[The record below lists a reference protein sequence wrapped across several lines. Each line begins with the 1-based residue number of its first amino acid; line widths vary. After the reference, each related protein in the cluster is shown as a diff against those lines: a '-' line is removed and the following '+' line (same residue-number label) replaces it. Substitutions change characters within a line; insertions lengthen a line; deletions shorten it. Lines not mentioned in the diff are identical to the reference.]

1 MAAPGPRGLDDGGGG
16 GGRAHPSGLSA
27 ATSGS
32 AEASAWLPRDRA
44 PEVHH
49 GMVKGDGAA
58 PASESASLPPAAPA
72 AASRAS
78 GWAPTGSTAPQR
90 ITPAASGVAL
100 VAWKCLV
107 AGTSTAAQKRPCAVL
122 ARDRLAGGRLTV
134 VHEPLRIRAHQAAH
148 SRIKLSSST
157 FTAAYLPANAPVEP
171 AYKEGNLLGPW
182 LSSDHADLANPIIH
196 LSGHPGSRTGIHS
209 LSAMLR
215 VLCQLCFAVRKQDS
229 TATPLREAGDN
240 SLSALLGAYSEDDE
254 EDEEEDGIPRYPNP
268 PAFQEGAEARQM
280 SAQVS
285 DFLAGLQTNGLLTE
299 GTEGSVS
306 ERPSSRPCGDP
317 RATGDPAAG
326 PSTRSDVEEILAA
339 AVAGAEGSVATE
351 PLIEKGIVT
360 REGPLKLAVDTQSGG
375 SYYWNSVT
383 GESSWR
389 NPSDVQSPAQKHLET
404 SASDG
409 IGASA
414 GAAES
419 IAQSLGGLKHEGH
432 DEGGFASAEAST
444 GSKMD
449 AATQVQACQQ
459 RSVKEE
465 HSHLIDKA
473 LVGAADEGHVSPNV
487 LSYLEPEM
495 DALVKHALQAAQE
508 QKLQVESRDNVEGGG
523 QVQERQ
529 LVRSQRQTTH
539 QLDGQA
545 TDDGNHVAH
554 ARGRTTGFLEESA
567 EGLISRW
574 EILAQRSRDAAGT
587 STSQDSALLLL
598 SVEADVR
605 LTDCRF
611 FQSIS
616 LDNTLL
622 WAYEAEH
629 LRRLESS
636 FTAAEDAAGLA
647 EKTVLKPI
655 PTLEVKPKLASPAG
669 EVRIPCL
676 SEAAQTMPAG
686 LHPSEQEVALEANI
700 PSGSEPDWQAGS
712 EQAASLIASAIPSG
726 SEPIAAKEED
736 EHEQQQQRRH
746 SHEDSEGSID
756 MDVDMDADDN
766 AGPPSVVP
774 IPTLSPS
781 LDLSPSL
788 PSTYGHEAL
797 PKESEGA
804 SLLHSAA
811 VLVPPWLVEPGAL
824 SSGTSVDA
832 SSQYLQKLAVPSFT
846 AELST
851 VSDLSPHGPTTM
863 AKDVS
868 GGPVIRQGPTVFARP
883 SADSNS
889 EMAPSETE
897 ARGPP
902 AAAAVAASSSVKQV
916 PAKAKRK
923 VLASAVGGPS
933 LQSNKKVSS
942 LLNKWKAAKE
952 ELQESDQEEQ
962 DTAEAREIKRLK
974 ELEEWRRQQ
983 LASGGALENA
993 NFQPK
998 AKRAAAKASIKD
1010 ATTKDSP
1017 SAAEDTAATTPPPS
1031 VAVESSRK
1039 ETLQELSRGLP
1050 SGWQAFFDQASG
1062 DVYYGNLT
1070 TKATS
1075 WERPN

>member
-1 MAAPGPRGLDDGGGG
+1 MADISRTGDA
-16 GGRAHPSGLSA
+16 A
-27 ATSGS
+27 ATGS

-49 GMVKGDGAA
+49 GVVKGDGAA
-58 PASESASLPPAAPA
+58 PPSESASLPPAAPA
-72 AASRAS
+72 AASRTS
-78 GWAPTGSTAPQR
+78 GWAPTGSTAPQPQR
-90 ITPAASGVAL
+90 ITPAASRVAL
-100 VAWKCLV
+100 VAWKRLA
-107 AGTSTAAQKRPCAVL
+107 AGTSTAARLPPDGPVL
-122 ARDRLAGGRLTV
+122 SLGPLLAGV
-134 VHEPLRIRAHQAAH
+134 WPWCM
-148 SRIKLSSST
+148 SRYA
-157 FTAAYLPANAPVEP
+157 FT
-171 AYKEGNLLGPW
+171 
-182 LSSDHADLANPIIH
+182 
-196 LSGHPGSRTGIHS
+196 RTGIHS

-229 TATPLREAGDN
+229 TATPLREAGNN

-254 EDEEEDGIPRYPNP
+254 EGEEEDGIPQPPNP
-268 PAFQEGAEARQM
+268 PAFQEGTEARQM
-280 SAQVS
+280 NAQVL
-285 DFLAGLQTNGLLTE
+285 DFLSGLQTNGLLTE
-299 GTEGSVS
+299 GTEGPVTQ
-306 ERPSSRPCGDP
+306 PSLSRQSGD
-317 RATGDPAAG
+317 AGVTDDAAAG
-326 PSTRSDVEEILAA
+326 PSTRLDVEEISTA
-339 AVAGAEGSVATE
+339 AVAGGEGSVAAE

-360 REGPLKLAVDTQSGG
+360 RDSLWKLAVDTQSGG
-375 SYYWNSVT
+375 SYYWHSVT
-383 GESSWR
+383 GESTWHD
-389 NPSDVQSPAQKHLET
+389 PTDVQYPGQKHLET
-404 SASDG
+404 GASDG
-409 IGASA
+409 IGVAA
-414 GAAES
+414 GAADT
-419 IAQSLGGLKHEGH
+419 IAQSLGGLKHEAH
-432 DEGGFASAEAST
+432 DEVGFASADAST
-444 GSKMD
+444 GSEVD
-449 AATQVQACQQ
+449 AATQMQACQQ

-465 HSHLIDKA
+465 RSHLIDGA
-473 LVGAADEGHVSPNV
+473 LVGAADVGHVSPNA
-487 LSYLEPEM
+487 LSYLQPEM

-508 QKLQVESRDNVEGGG
+508 QELQVESRDNVEGGG

-529 LVRSQRQTTH
+529 LVRSQRQKSR
-539 QLDGQA
+539 QLDDQA
-545 TDDGNHVAH
+545 TDEGDHVAH
-554 ARGRTTGFLEESA
+554 AKEKTTGSLEESA

-574 EILAQRSRDAAGT
+574 DILAQKAKDAAGT
-587 STSQDSALLLL
+587 STSQNSVLLLL
-598 SVEADVR
+598 SVEADLR
-605 LTDCRF
+605 LKDCRF

-629 LRRLESS
+629 LRRVEGS
-636 FTAAEDAAGLA
+636 FTAAEEAAGLA
-647 EKTVLKPI
+647 VKTVLEPNH
-655 PTLEVKPKLASPAG
+655 PQVMSKLASSAG
-669 EVRIPCL
+669 ESKDPCL
-676 SEAAQTMPAG
+676 SEAAHASPTGCQ
-686 LHPSEQEVALEANI
+686 SSKQEVALEANN

-712 EQAASLIASAIPSG
+712 KQAASLVASANPSG
-726 SEPIAAKEED
+726 SEPIAAMEGD
-736 EHEQQQQRRH
+736 EREQQQQRRD

-756 MDVDMDADDN
+756 MDVDLDADDN
-766 AGPPSVVP
+766 AGPPRVVH
-774 IPTLSPS
+774 ISALSPS
-781 LDLSPSL
+781 LDLPLSL

-811 VLVPPWLVEPGAL
+811 VLVPPWFVEPGA
-824 SSGTSVDA
+824 SSGTSGDA
-832 SSQYLQKLAVPSFT
+832 SSQILQKMAVPSFT
-846 AELST
+846 AEPSM
-851 VSDLSPHGPTTM
+851 VSDLSLHGPTTM

-883 SADSNS
+883 SVDSNS
-889 EMAPSETE
+889 GMAPRETE

-902 AAAAVAASSSVKQV
+902 AAAAVAALSVKQV

-933 LQSNKKVSS
+933 LQSNKRVSS

-993 NFQPK
+993 NFQPVAGDWRERVQK
-998 AKRAAAKASIKD
+998 AKRAAAKASMKE

-1017 SAAEDTAATTPPPS
+1017 AAAEDAAATTPPPP

-1039 ETLQELSRGLP
+1039 EMLQEQSKGLP